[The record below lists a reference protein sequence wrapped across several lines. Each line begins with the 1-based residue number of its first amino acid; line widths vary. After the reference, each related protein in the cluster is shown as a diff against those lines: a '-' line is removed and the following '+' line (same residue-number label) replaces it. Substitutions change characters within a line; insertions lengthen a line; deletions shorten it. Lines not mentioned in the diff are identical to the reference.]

1 MVGYYKLISDIGKEN
16 DVEINE
22 INSDKDVYNFYNS
35 EERNACNKIDI
46 QDIDY
51 TPIYKEDNLEKFYY
65 LKNIIEE
72 NIKSNLKIQEIKT
85 PEVIKSNDKLEE
97 LQKLFGLEKFNCNEG
112 YILSPAS
119 DFGVFS
125 AYEGKEFK
133 EEDIPLRV
141 YEFARCYRIED
152 KKRDVLKRPTSF
164 YLPDIHCFMG
174 KDTYKE
180 VLKHLKLYEKIL
192 KKIQIPYFIALR
204 ISEQEYNNSKEKIC
218 NIAKE
223 LKNNIIINVVPSSIK
238 YWESKFKYVYKDSNN
253 DFIQLSTVQ
262 VDYRTSKI
270 FNIKVKGKNAEI
282 IHSSIGSMERLLY
295 AFLDREL

>member
-22 INSDKDVYNFYNS
+22 INSDKDVYNFYHS
-35 EERNACNKIDI
+35 EERKVCNKIAI

-65 LKNIIEE
+65 LKNIIEK

-125 AYEGKEFK
+125 AYEGKEF
-133 EEDIPLRV
+133 EEKDIPLRV

-152 KKRDVLKRPTSF
+152 KKKDVLKRPTSF
-164 YLPDIHCFMG
+164 YLPDIHCFME

-192 KKIQIPYFIALR
+192 KEIQIPYFIALR
-204 ISEQEYNNSKEKIC
+204 ISDQEYNNNKENIC

-223 LKNNIIINVVPSSIK
+223 LKNNIIINIVPSSIK

-253 DFIQLSTVQ
+253 NFIQLSTVQ
-262 VDYRTSKI
+262 VDYRASKI

>member
-125 AYEGKEFK
+125 AYEGKEFE

>member
-1 MVGYYKLISDIGKEN
+1 MVGYYKFISNIGEER
-16 DVEINE
+16 DVEISE
-22 INSDKDVYNFYNS
+22 IGSDKDVYNFYHS
-35 EERNACNKIDI
+35 EERNIKNKINI

-51 TPIYKEDNLEKFYY
+51 TPVYKEANLEKFYY
-65 LKNIIEE
+65 LKNIVEK
-72 NIKSNLKIQEIKT
+72 NIKSNLEVHKIMT
-85 PEVIKSNDKLEE
+85 PEVIKNNDKLEE
-97 LQKLFGLEKFNCNEG
+97 LQKLFGLEKFDCNEE

-125 AYEGKEFK
+125 VYEGKNFEEK
-133 EEDIPLRV
+133 EIPLRV

-152 KKRDVLKRPTSF
+152 KKKDALKRPTSF
-164 YLPDIHCFMG
+164 YLPDIHCFIE

-180 VLKHLKLYEKIL
+180 VLEHLKLYEKIL
-192 KKIQIPYFIALR
+192 KQIKIPYFIALR
-204 ISEQEYNNSKEKIC
+204 ISEQEYNDNKEKIC

-223 LKNNIIINVVPSSIK
+223 LKNNIIINIVPSSIK
-238 YWESKFKYVYKDSNN
+238 YWESKFKYIYKDSNN

-270 FNIKVKGKNAEI
+270 FNINVKGKNAEI

-295 AFLDREL
+295 AFLDKEE

>member
-16 DVEINE
+16 DVEING
-22 INSDKDVYNFYNS
+22 IKSDKDVYNFYHS
-35 EERNACNKIDI
+35 EERKLCNKISI

-51 TPIYKEDNLEKFYY
+51 TPIYKEDNLKKFYY
-65 LKNIIEE
+65 LKNIIEK
-72 NIKSNLKIQEIKT
+72 NIKSNLEIQEIKT
-85 PEVIKSNDKLEE
+85 PDVIKNNDKLEE
-97 LQKLFGLEKFNCNEG
+97 LQKLFGLEKFNCSEE

-125 AYEGKEFK
+125 AYEEKEFEEK
-133 EEDIPLRV
+133 EIPLRV
-141 YEFARCYRIED
+141 YDFARCYRIED
-152 KKRDVLKRPTSF
+152 KKKDVLKRPTSF
-164 YLPDIHCFMG
+164 YLPDIHCFME

-180 VLKHLKLYEKIL
+180 VLEHLKLYEKIL
-192 KKIQIPYFIALR
+192 KEIQIPYFIALR
-204 ISEQEYNNSKEKIC
+204 ISEQEYENNKEKIC

-223 LKNNIIINVVPSSIK
+223 LKNNIIINIVPSSIK
-238 YWESKFKYVYKDSNN
+238 YWEAKFKYIYKDSNN

-270 FNIKVKGKNAEI
+270 FNIKVKGKDAEI

-295 AFLDREL
+295 AFLDKEP